1 MVEKVVDQVT
11 SRHQVEME
19 TGRAVG
25 GKKSK
30 KAQWQKSVTMS
41 QRSPTLYAGLKASK
55 THGDYKEQC
64 RVISQMTAVAHSSKC

>member
-41 QRSPTLYAGLKASK
+41 QRSPTLYAGLKPTDQKASK
-55 THGDYKEQC
+55 THGD
-64 RVISQMTAVAHSSKC
+64 